1 MNRATRSAE
10 NIGRK
15 VDEMEVSD
23 RNKLE
28 NEYRNLVK
36 GLVNVSEQR
45 QEADFLENPGNVVR
59 LRKAFCAC

>member
-1 MNRATRSAE
+1 
-10 NIGRK
+10 
-15 VDEMEVSD
+15 MEVSD